1 MCVCSRKRK
10 TIREEKTAAYRR
22 QHRCMAKEEFAHGN
36 AVCVFLS
43 NTLSLGLALLEWVL
57 VLELGA
63 HTGWQLM
70 VLFLLGISR
79 GSMKSDRCRCRRLLR

>member
-1 MCVCSRKRK
+1 MCLLTERKRR
-10 TIREEKTAAYRR
+10 REEKTVAYCR
-22 QHRCMAKEEFAHGN
+22 QHRFMAKEEEFAHGN

-57 VLELGA
+57 VLKLGA
-63 HTGWQLM
+63 HTGWQSM

-79 GSMKSDRCRCRRLLR
+79 GSMRSDRCRCRRLLR